1 MGIQLVKV
9 IEQGRGQFNNG
20 EILENK
26 PIGFPQDGG
35 LLKPYSN
42 LFYWA
47 HAWTDIGSVIGEH
60 PHHGF
65 EILSF
70 VLEGTIEHYD
80 SKQNGWNVL
89 NNGDAQVI
97 RSGSGISHAE
107 KLNKGAHMFQIWFD
121 PDISKTVHQ
130 PATYNDYRNE
140 EFSISMERGCRV
152 KTYVGPGGIMN
163 LDTSGILIREYSF
176 ALGKHS
182 LSLDTRKFY
191 SAFLINGE
199 GEIFTDQEK
208 CNLEKGDFFVIK
220 ELDHIDLVF
229 HKLATLFVVGSD
241 IKVPYMTYQYK

>member
-26 PIGFPQDGG
+26 PIGFFQDGG

-65 EILSF
+65 EIVSF
-70 VLEGTIEHYD
+70 VLDGTIEHYD

-97 RSGSGISHAE
+97 RAGSGISHAE
-107 KLNKGAHMFQIWFD
+107 KLNKGAHMFQIWLD
-121 PDISKTVHQ
+121 PDIRKTVHQ

-152 KTYVGPGGIMN
+152 KTYAGPGGIMK
-163 LDTSGILIREYSF
+163 LDTSGILIGEYSF
-176 ALGKHS
+176 TLGKHS
-182 LSLDTRKFY
+182 LSLDTWKYY

-199 GEIFTDQEK
+199 W
-208 CNLEKGDFFVIK
+208 GDFQR
-220 ELDHIDLVF
+220 
-229 HKLATLFVVGSD
+229 SR
-241 IKVPYMTYQYK
+241 KVQSGERRFFCDKGIRSY